1 MLLETMMD
9 EDLPEAVKKCLD
21 ILEENVEILADLEYE
36 LDDEREDE
44 LTPNLE
50 LHQLYDMTEDV
61 AESAKLKR
69 AESNLVRRQTEDS
82 L

>member
-1 MLLETMMD
+1 MMD
-9 EDLPEAVKKCLD
+9 EDLPESVKKCLD
-21 ILEENVEILADLEYE
+21 ILEENVEILANLELE
-36 LDDEREDE
+36 LEDE
-44 LTPNLE
+44 KENALVPDME

-69 AESNLVRRQTEDS
+69 AESNFARRQTEDS

>member
-1 MLLETMMD
+1 MD
-9 EDLPEAVKKCLD
+9 DDLPESVKKCLD
-21 ILEENVEILADLEYE
+21 ILEENVEILANLELE
-36 LDDEREDE
+36 LEDE
-44 LTPNLE
+44 KEDALVPDME

-69 AESNLVRRQTEDS
+69 AESNFARRQAEDS